1 MAGEDDFV
9 EIYDLRGL
17 NCPLPVLKT
26 QRKLRDIPSGARLWV
41 ETSDPLAAIDIPHFC
56 AENGHELIETVSLEN
71 GHRFLIRKR
80 ADQPFAE

>member
-1 MAGEDDFV
+1 MAEKDDSV

-26 QRKLRDIPSGARLWV
+26 KRKLRAMPPHALLRV

-56 AENGHELIETVSLEN
+56 AENGHTLIAIEALDR
-71 GHRFLIRKR
+71 GHHFLIRK
-80 ADQPFAE
+80 AG